1 MLFRFVA
8 RQCVKCKLSVYDQI
22 EESCKHLRK
31 LVKIWFFHVKW
42 TKAGHDPSQI
52 LM

>member
-8 RQCVKCKLSVYDQI
+8 HQCFKCKLSVYDQI

-31 LVKIWFFHVKW
+31 LVKIWSFHAKW
-42 TKAGHDPSQI
+42 TKAGYDPSQI